1 MNNLNKSKILQKIH
15 FHTNEDFSFIP
26 VELKEDLEVAMECCQ
41 NPHFKSLSFFIR
53 DISNHPLIVKLWV
66 AHHSDCIHEDIF
78 HFFQNDEIS
87 LFIIGMEYPHI
98 FIDQRLKKII
108 NPIHYQQLIHHNAKV
123 LKYFT
128 QPDLEIS
135 LLLQTIEKNPFFI
148 KELEEDVR
156 NLSVI
161 ALNAVK
167 HNPMTLSLFNDR
179 VRNSPQIV
187 YQAIKDN
194 PFYFQY
200 AGDLLKNNAQFYNEY
215 IPQLLPYSILEH
227 ASPYL
232 LNNKVFMKPFLEN
245 DLSLLKYCHEGIL
258 SDKDYLFQL
267 LKDYKNSHQYFETS
281 ILQQA
286 FHSFDPL
293 LLNDKEFILNLA
305 TIIELPLIY
314 PYLSS
319 ELQNDKTF
327 FLESVYKNNYH
338 EELFKH
344 LGSSLRNDLDVI
356 SLLLNETHL
365 FKYVGKDLLNNK
377 DFCLKALEQYQTTI
391 FEYFSEELRND
402 PQIIYTAYQKCIVQD
417 PNKVIE
423 LFIPYVEPEQLSQEL
438 WEEWENYHTIEST
451 MTKFSLFNHLNEDL
465 TVHSDK
471 QRNKI

>member
-1 MNNLNKSKILQKIH
+1 MDNLKKSKLLQKIH

-26 VELKEDLEVAMECCQ
+26 DELKEDLEVAIQCCQ
-41 NPHFKSLSFFIR
+41 NPHFKSLSFFIH
-53 DISNHPLIVKLWV
+53 DISSHPLIVKLWV
-66 AHHSDCIHEDIF
+66 AHHSDCIHDDLF
-78 HFFQNDEIS
+78 HFFQKDDVS
-87 LFIIGMEYPHI
+87 LFMIGMEYPHI

-108 NPIHYQQLIHHNAKV
+108 NPTHYQQLTHHNPKV

-128 QPDLEIS
+128 QADLEIS

-167 HNPMTLSLFNDR
+167 HNPMTLSLFNDKI
-179 VRNSPQIV
+179 RNSPQIV

-232 LNNKVFMKPFLEN
+232 LNNKVFMKPFLEK
-245 DLSLLKYCHEGIL
+245 DLSLLKYCHENIL
-258 SDKDYLFQL
+258 SDKEYLLTLF
-267 LKDYKNSHQYFETS
+267 KYYKNEHKYFETS
-281 ILQQA
+281 VLQQ
-286 FHSFDPL
+286 SFKQFSED
-293 LLNDKEFILNLA
+293 LLNDKEFILNLS
-305 TIIELPLIY
+305 TIIDLPLIY

-319 ELQNDKTF
+319 TLQNDKDF
-327 FLESVYKNNYH
+327 FFKYVYKAEYH

-344 LGSSLRNDLDVI
+344 LGSALRNDLEVI
-356 SLLLNETHL
+356 DLLLNNTHL
-365 FKYVGKDLLNNK
+365 FKYVGEELLNNK
-377 DFCLKALEQYQTTI
+377 DFCLKSLEKYHSII
-391 FEYFSEELRND
+391 FEYFSEQLRND
-402 PQIIYTAYQKCIVQD
+402 PQIIYTAYQKCIEQD
-417 PNKVIE
+417 PDKVVE

-451 MTKFSLFNHLNEDL
+451 MTKFSLFNHLNENL
-465 TVHSDK
+465 NTHSDK